1 MNANFIGVLSIIIS
15 VMVLC
20 IQAVIDNTPAL
31 PAIGLVLA
39 CLILGYLLGENSHH
53 E

>member
-1 MNANFIGVLSIIIS
+1 MNNLFIGIISIIITLA
-15 VMVLC
+15 VLC

-53 E
+53 D

>member
-1 MNANFIGVLSIIIS
+1 MNAIFIGVLSIIIS

-39 CLILGYLLGENSHH
+39 CFTFGFILGENH